1 MSLVATV
8 HLVQLSPA
16 ASIRALR
23 SVPSPGRIGGLRWA
37 EVGAGAHFGRG
48 VLPPPAPGRVALLAL
63 WEDDAAIDRF
73 FAGEHP
79 VAETFRPGWSV
90 RLEPLRQT
98 GRIAGMPRLVD
109 DEQPV
114 DDTEPVAVLTYG
126 HTKYRTLKPFLQA
139 NQGATVDALDSPA
152 LLAAT
157 GLARPP
163 RMVGTFS
170 LWRTA
175 AEMKDYAYR
184 RGGGHSGAMLDHAHI
199 GFHHEALFA
208 RFRPYAS
215 AGAWDGRDPL
225 ASVAPAG
232 AVGERAA

>member
-1 MSLVATV
+1 
-8 HLVQLSPA
+8 
-16 ASIRALR
+16 
-23 SVPSPGRIGGLRWA
+23 
-37 EVGAGAHFGRG
+37 
-48 VLPPPAPGRVALLAL
+48 LLAV

-90 RLEPLRQT
+90 RLQPLRQT
-98 GRIAGMPRLVD
+98 GTIAGMPRLVEE
-109 DEQPV
+109 EQPV
-114 DDTEPVAVLTYG
+114 DDAEPVAVLTYG
-126 HTKYRTLKPFLQA
+126 HTKYRTLKSFLHA
-139 NQGATVDALDSPA
+139 NQGATVGALDSPA

-170 LWRTA
+170 LWRTT

-184 RGGGHSGAMLDHAHI
+184 QGGGHSGAMLDHARI
-199 GFHHEALFA
+199 GFHKEALFA
-208 RFRPYAS
+208 RFRPYRS
-215 AGAWDGRDPL
+215 AGAWEGRDPL

-232 AVGERAA
+232 AVGEAGA

>member
-1 MSLVATV
+1 MSVVATV
-8 HLVQLSPA
+8 HLVQLAPA
-16 ASIRALR
+16 GSIRALR
-23 SVPSPGRIGGLRWA
+23 SVPSPRRVAGLQWA
-37 EVGAGAHFGRG
+37 DVGAGAHFGRG
-48 VLPPPAPGRVALLAL
+48 LLPPPAPGRVALLAV
-63 WEDDAAIDRF
+63 WDDDAAIDRF
-73 FAGEHP
+73 FAGEDP
-79 VAETFRPGWSV
+79 VAQTFRPGWSV

-98 GRIAGMPRLVD
+98 GTIAGMPPLVGE
-109 DEQPV
+109 EQPV
-114 DDTEPVAVLTYG
+114 DDAEPVAVLTYG

-139 NQGATVDALDSPA
+139 NRGATVDALDSPA

-184 RGGGHSGAMLDHAHI
+184 RDGGHSGAMLDHARI
-199 GFHHEALFA
+199 GFHQEALFA

-215 AGAWDGRDPL
+215 AGAWEGRDPL
-225 ASVAPAG
+225 ASVAQAVAAEESPA
-232 AVGERAA
+232 

>member
-1 MSLVATV
+1 MSLSATV

-16 ASIRALR
+16 AAVRALR
-23 SVPSPGRIGGLRWA
+23 SVPSPARVAGLRWA
-37 EVGAGAHFGRG
+37 DVGAGAHFGRG
-48 VLPPPAPGRVALLAL
+48 VLPPPAPGRVALLAV
-63 WEDDAAIDRF
+63 WDDDAAIDRF

-79 VAETFRPGWSV
+79 VAETFRAGWSV

-98 GRIAGMPRLVD
+98 GTIAGMPPLVEE
-109 DEQPV
+109 EQPV
-114 DDTEPVAVLTYG
+114 DDAEPVAVLTYG
-126 HTKYRTLKPFLQA
+126 HTRYRTLKPFLQA
-139 NQGATVDALDSPA
+139 NQRATVDALDSPA

-170 LWRTA
+170 LWRTT

-184 RGGGHSGAMLDHAHI
+184 QGGGHSRAMIDHARI
-199 GFHHEALFA
+199 GFHQEALFA
-208 RFRPYAS
+208 RFRPYRS
-215 AGAWDGRDPL
+215 AGTWEGRDPL

-232 AVGERAA
+232 AIHEPAA